1 MPNSDTQDGLFNK
14 ITKEIRQYEQLAIEG
29 EEDLTEIVRPQAFG
43 GNVETAKAYFFHAD
57 GLTNNDTNGTQI
69 DYAITADG
77 NGIKFT
83 IAFGTKGAGTAEA
96 DDWAATWTTT
106 KDSLVSADKWINKI
120 AKENFRER
128 TANGLAGSVCLMGW
142 KSVDATPHLF

>member
-14 ITKEIRQYEQLAIEG
+14 ITKEIRQYET
-29 EEDLTEIVRPQAFG
+29 LTHDDSSLSEIVCPQDFG
-43 GNVETAKAYFFHAD
+43 GNLETAKAYFFHAD
-57 GLTNNDTNGTQI
+57 GLTCNDTNGTQVE
-69 DYAITADG
+69 YAITADG

-96 DDWAATWTTT
+96 DDWADTWTTT
-106 KDSLVSADKWINKI
+106 KATLVAADKWINKI
-120 AKENFRER
+120 PEENFREK
-128 TANGLAGSVCLMGW
+128 TANGLAGSVNNMTW